1 MENYLP
7 HSLSKIKKSKSPAW
21 HSHSHTQIWYRLHYN
36 FLILLS
42 ATTDQSTQHSLKS
55 SILVALNTIT
65 MLSCL
70 RALFPFL
77 QVPAKTPSVYNLISC
92 LKVLSALPNRNI
104 MKAVYV
110 TFPPP
115 PGLLLGPHL
124 KHMEVPRLG
133 GLIGAVAT
141 SLHSSQQHWIL
152 NPLS

>member
-42 ATTDQSTQHSLKS
+42 AKTDQSTQHSLKS

-110 TFPPP
+110 IFPPP
-115 PGLLLGPHL
+115 PPSPSRAAPEAYG
-124 KHMEVPRLG
+124 
-133 GLIGAVAT
+133 
-141 SLHSSQQHWIL
+141 SSQARGSNWSCSHQPTQL
-152 NPLS
+152 TATLDP